1 MHIYIYIHITYQ
13 YISHIYIYTYI
24 YIYNKLQS
32 YKILV
37 SEHRVSRNHGVI
49 TILLINAALSLAI
62 NCLAVIIQMKR
73 TRTFPATSHH
83 RARILQLAMFDYR
96 RVYPKIEPHV
106 GKYSIPGA
114 CIHMYIY
121 IYIYICQS
129 HEPCYSII
137 CWRIPSRCWPYFE
150 PRLRP
155 WRILV
160 PPRCPTSVLL
170 ATCVC
175 HAMKGKGLP
184 WLRQGAETNG
194 HSWDFFGWMN
204 PPPKN
209 MVSELLSYT

>member
-1 MHIYIYIHITYQ
+1 M
-13 YISHIYIYTYI
+13 YTY
-24 YIYNKLQS
+24 
-32 YKILV
+32 V
-37 SEHRVSRNHGVI
+37 H
-49 TILLINAALSLAI
+49 
-62 NCLAVIIQMKR
+62 
-73 TRTFPATSHH
+73 
-83 RARILQLAMFDYR
+83 
-96 RVYPKIEPHV
+96 
-106 GKYSIPGA
+106 
-114 CIHMYIY
+114 

-204 PPPKN
+204 PPPKIWCQSFWVILKSKDLCCFVIIYDIRDN
-209 MVSELLSYT
+209 MALCRSNDDTHTIDQHWICSLWLWHHPYWSLCHFDHISVYPYTILYMHYSVGLIAGLLNHGLEIFRHGWWMVSQSCTCQES

>member
-1 MHIYIYIHITYQ
+1 MCIYMYIHYTYAYIYTHYIPIHITY
-13 YISHIYIYTYI
+13 IYTHI

-83 RARILQLAMFDYR
+83 CARILQLAMFDYR

-121 IYIYICQS
+121 IYTYV
-129 HEPCYSII
+129 
-137 CWRIPSRCWPYFE
+137 R
-150 PRLRP
+150 
-155 WRILV
+155 V
-160 PPRCPTSVLL
+160 
-170 ATCVC
+170 
-175 HAMKGKGLP
+175 
-184 WLRQGAETNG
+184 
-194 HSWDFFGWMN
+194 MN
-204 PPPKN
+204 H
-209 MVSELLSYT
+209 VTV